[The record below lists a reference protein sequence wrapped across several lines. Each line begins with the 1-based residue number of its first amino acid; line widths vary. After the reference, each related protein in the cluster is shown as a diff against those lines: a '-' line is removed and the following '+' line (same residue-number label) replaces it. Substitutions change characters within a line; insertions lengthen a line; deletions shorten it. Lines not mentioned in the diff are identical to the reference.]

1 MKVGIEGNARRTA
14 IKFKLTECRVLCD
27 LTRWK
32 TVIGTKWSFRTKA
45 MKEYYHPRIK
55 QDLLHNGYRQ
65 EEGVDYDE
73 VFAPVARIKAIRLF
87 LAFASLGIL
96 PVIKKINSGG
106 MFQYLGRR
114 LVSWQ
119 CKKQTIVAI
128 SSTEAEYV
136 AAAEFCGQVEFEELL
151 SDDRKISYMKLI
163 NNA

>member
-96 PVIKKINSGG
+96 PVIKTSPMVRNLRANAIRSCTMSTMGALT
-106 MFQYLGRR
+106 FFLG
-114 LVSWQ
+114 LQV
-119 CKKQTIVAI
+119 KQ
-128 SSTEAEYV
+128 STTA
-136 AAAEFCGQVEFEELL
+136 
-151 SDDRKISYMKLI
+151 
-163 NNA
+163 